1 MPYYTLSLLL
11 ILVLSC
17 LVELIVQYNGY
28 LMYTTSENVQDIWL
42 SFHSIKKKQFYTG
55 FKRTTTHKTIG

>member
-1 MPYYTLSLLL
+1 MLYYTLSLLL

-17 LVELIVQYNGY
+17 VVELIVQYNGY

-42 SFHSIKKKQFYTG
+42 SFHSIKNNSFTLVSREPPHI
-55 FKRTTTHKTIG
+55 KR